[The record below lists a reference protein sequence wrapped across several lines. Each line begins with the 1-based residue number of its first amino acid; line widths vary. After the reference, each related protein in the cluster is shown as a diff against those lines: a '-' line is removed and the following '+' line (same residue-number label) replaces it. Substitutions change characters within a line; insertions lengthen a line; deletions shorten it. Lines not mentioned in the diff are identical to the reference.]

1 MHNGCA
7 KTLADRFNPSCG
19 GGDKHGV
26 TSGLTS
32 AQISDLVAYMETL

>member
-7 KTLADRFNPSCG
+7 KTLKDRFGPCG

-26 TSGLTS
+26 TSKLS
-32 AQISDLVAYMETL
+32 DAQVNDLITYLNTL